1 MGLLVPASRQNGADD
16 DHGDSREVCRLE
28 YGVPL
33 DQRTQECPNH
43 CTYYDETPKKGGL
56 TVVVL
61 LKVRPL
67 RVPGIKEVCD
77 KEKEYRRGEEN
88 QDPEK
93 ADLAHEVEVPA
104 FPPLLEEG
112 KKDPDLKKD
121 VDPMELNRIPRPKKV
136 GRAGEDLGQSKTN
149 DHRNEDHQE
158 LE

>member
-1 MGLLVPASRQNGADD
+1 MISL
-16 DHGDSREVCRLE
+16 
-28 YGVPL
+28 
-33 DQRTQECPNH
+33 
-43 CTYYDETPKKGGL
+43 
-56 TVVVL
+56 
-61 LKVRPL
+61 
-67 RVPGIKEVCD
+67 
-77 KEKEYRRGEEN
+77 KEKEYRRGEED
-88 QDPEK
+88 QDHEE

-121 VDPMELNRIPRPKKV
+121 VDPVEPNRIPGPKKV